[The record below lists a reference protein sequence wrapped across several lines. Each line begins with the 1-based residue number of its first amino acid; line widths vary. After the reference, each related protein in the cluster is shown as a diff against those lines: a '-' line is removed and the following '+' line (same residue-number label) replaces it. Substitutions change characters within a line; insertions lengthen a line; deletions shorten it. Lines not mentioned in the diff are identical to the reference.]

1 MEYIGDRISFVRKED
16 ELSIVISAYSEK
28 PKTNLLFAWFLA
40 WILCGLIV
48 LVYLFRIPDNHART
62 MILVWLGF
70 WLYFSYKVW
79 KAFTW
84 RKFGKEIIKIGK
96 GRLFYKRDNRGA
108 GKVKVYETELIEKLG
123 KYAGRQSDIV
133 SNFMNSYW
141 VVAGETLSFNYLGR
155 EILFGMEIDEKS
167 MNTLLNLIRSEIK

>member
-1 MEYIGDRISFVRKED
+1 MENIGNRISFVRKED

-28 PKTNLLFAWFLA
+28 PKTRLLFVWFLA
-40 WILCGLIV
+40 WTICGLII
-48 LVYLFRIPDNHART
+48 LGYLFRIQDNQTRT

-70 WLYFSYKVW
+70 WLYFTYKAW
-79 KAFTW
+79 KAYTW

-96 GRLFYKRDNRGA
+96 GLFFYKRDNRGR
-108 GKVKVYETELIEKLG
+108 GKVKLYETELIQKLG

-141 VVAGETLSFNYLGR
+141 VIAGETLTFNYLGK
-155 EILFGMEIDEKS
+155 EILFGMELDEKS
-167 MNTLLNLIRSEIK
+167 INALMNLIRSEIK